1 MSKVVIL
8 GAGITGLS
16 AAYYLE
22 QKGITD
28 ILILE
33 ATDKAGGKIGTA
45 YEHGFLIEKGPDAFI
60 TTKPY
65 GIDLVKEIGLEQNI
79 IHPKT
84 NSFFILKEGQL
95 CQPPAGLRMMVPVDK
110 EAFANSTFFSE
121 EGKQEILNEVNVP
134 AAEDFEDETF
144 ESFVVRR
151 FGREM
156 LDYYAEPLFG
166 GIYATPSDEMS
177 MLATFPQLKEMERK
191 YGSLTKAVLEQS
203 ANHAP
208 ANRSSFISLK
218 NGMQSLV
225 DALLKVLRHTQ
236 IQYNTTVRDIHF
248 EEPDHEYR
256 IVMADGRIVK
266 AKEVISTLPSDA
278 LQNAVQLSMPE
289 ASNYLKL
296 FSNASSYIVTFAFRK
311 EQIGVPMSSTGFVSS
326 KDQSDMVTAS
336 TWASAKWE
344 GRAPE
349 GYELIRCFLSKHEAL
364 QGKSKE
370 EIIAIAQKEISALM
384 NISIEPAYTWF
395 MHWSIS
401 LPQYKLGHADR
412 VKQLKQYFA
421 NWPGFHVAGAFLEGV
436 GIPDCIRQGKVI
448 AKAVEV

>member
-1 MSKVVIL
+1 
-8 GAGITGLS
+8 
-16 AAYYLE
+16 
-22 QKGITD
+22 
-28 ILILE
+28 
-33 ATDKAGGKIGTA
+33 
-45 YEHGFLIEKGPDAFI
+45 
-60 TTKPY
+60 
-65 GIDLVKEIGLEQNI
+65 
-79 IHPKT
+79 
-84 NSFFILKEGQL
+84 
-95 CQPPAGLRMMVPVDK
+95 
-110 EAFANSTFFSE
+110 
-121 EGKQEILNEVNVP
+121 
-134 AAEDFEDETF
+134 
-144 ESFVVRR
+144 
-151 FGREM
+151 
-156 LDYYAEPLFG
+156 
-166 GIYATPSDEMS
+166 
-177 MLATFPQLKEMERK
+177 
-191 YGSLTKAVLEQS
+191 
-203 ANHAP
+203 
-208 ANRSSFISLK
+208 
-218 NGMQSLV
+218 MQSLV